1 MALNFSRSG
10 SAIDR
15 RAEDL
20 SNTLVTLKTRDEFG
34 KEISR
39 LYREMTAKFWVIGRY
54 LQKAKSVLAHGE
66 YNAMVKR
73 DLPFTPE
80 AARKI
85 VLATRAVDSGTLP
98 RDRMPNSWSNV
109 YLLSTLSED
118 DLEIAEQQGL
128 IRPDVRRSEIVSF
141 KRSRVD
147 THVSEYERL
156 RTEREKLLAE
166 AQRIHARLAEIESKI
181 GGELIEGTAQEIDD

>member
-98 RDRMPNSWSNV
+98 GDRLPNSWSNV

-118 DLEIAEQQGL
+118 DLEVAEQQGL
-128 IRPDVRRSEIVSF
+128 IRPDVKRRDILSF
-141 KRSRVD
+141 KKSR
-147 THVSEYERL
+147 TEIHVSEYERL

-166 AQRIHARLAEIESKI
+166 AQRIQARLAEIDSKI
-181 GGELIEGTAQEIDD
+181 GGELIEGTAREIEG